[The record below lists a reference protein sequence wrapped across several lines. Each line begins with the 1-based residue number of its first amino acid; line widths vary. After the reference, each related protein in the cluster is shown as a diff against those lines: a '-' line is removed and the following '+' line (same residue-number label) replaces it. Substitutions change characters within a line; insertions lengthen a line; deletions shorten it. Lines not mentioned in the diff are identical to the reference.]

1 MAPALA
7 AGIADAGMDRVRAA
21 WSDSLGVWPTGVLR
35 VIRREC
41 LALLGELRLL
51 ACPALSAQGW
61 TIWPVVRGSPGHSKP
76 VLRIA
81 P

>member
-35 VIRREC
+35 VIRREWRTS
-41 LALLGELRLL
+41 LGELRLL
-51 ACPALSAQGW
+51 ACPGALRPGLDNLA
-61 TIWPVVRGSPGHSKP
+61 RGTGLAGHSKP